1 MILPGCQDTGTATV
15 IGKRGQYVW
24 TDGKDNEALSLGI
37 YRAFTETNLRYS
49 QVAPLDMFTEKNT
62 GTNLPAQI
70 DDEPLAPPSGY
81 DEGMQGG
88 EGMSALARQ
97 HAAMHEVAMRQ
108 ADAMRADARRNH
120 AATET
125 RLSGLETA
133 LGGLGSGYGRMNAEV
148 IRLGLGLTAMEERTA
163 GHEALVREDT
173 KARQVQYSR
182 DLASRASKDELGAHA
197 AAQQRDTAAL
207 RDEIRQA
214 AGMGPT
220 GNVRAAIIAERRE
233 TRCNRM
239 FKVIIPQRVTD
250 RPLELA
256 DKLHTWLIRPEL
268 LGKPPPAAGPLV
280 FEDAWVLRPKGGETS
295 SQEGTKAAFVVAS
308 PLLARWVH
316 SRLAAVSAAGVSISV
331 ERTPAQQQAWLPLKA
346 LFAQAM
352 QEGRKLYAAPGGQYD
367 FLFITKGGGSANKT
381 SFFQQ
386 TKQLLNPTALTKFM
400 EQQIKAL
407 GTAACP
413 PYHLAVVIGGTSAEL
428 TVKTVKMASTR
439 SLDGLLTTG
448 NDYGR
453 AFRDLAW
460 EEKLLEMTRK
470 AGIGAQFGGK
480 YFCHDVRV
488 IRLPRHG
495 ASCPVGVGV
504 SCSADRQAMA
514 KITPDGLF
522 IEALERNPAKYLP
535 DVSEEKL
542 SSDVVHVDLNRPM
555 ADIVKQL
562 SQYPIRT
569 RLALTGTL
577 VVARDSAHAKLKEN
591 LEAGKGLPQYAKDH
605 IIYYAGPAKTPEG
618 YASGSFGP
626 TTAGRMDAY
635 IDPFMAA
642 GGSMITLAKGN
653 RSKQVTTACKKYG
666 GFYLGSIGGPAAVLA
681 QNNIK
686 KVEMLEFAELGM
698 EAVWKIEVVDFPA
711 FIVVDCK
718 GDDFF
723 EELLGVKGVEE
734 VLDLE

>member
-1 MILPGCQDTGTATV
+1 MITALGSTSTAGDERTAGGQRTGSGEAARAEDTATRAAITALPHPTGSAATPQRAAPGTSSAGIAPAGPAAASGIGEEGDADGEGAATGTAGITPSL
-15 IGKRGQYVW
+15 
-24 TDGKDNEALSLGI
+24 ALVL
-37 YRAFTETNLRYS
+37 Y
-49 QVAPLDMFTEKNT
+49 Q
-62 GTNLPAQI
+62 
-70 DDEPLAPPSGY
+70 DEPLAPPSGY

-173 KARQVQYSR
+173 KARQVQYIR

-352 QEGRKLYAAPGGQYD
+352 QEGRKVRSARGCLWVDDKQVLAGGVLPPREPAQQGGGEYPPPPPPGAQHAGGGQPVD
-367 FLFITKGGGSANKT
+367 TGPDMG
-381 SFFQQ
+381 
-386 TKQLLNPTALTKFM
+386 QLPGAALR
-400 EQQIKAL
+400 
-407 GTAACP
+407 GRP
-413 PYHLAVVIGGTSAEL
+413 GRG
-428 TVKTVKMASTR
+428 
-439 SLDGLLTTG
+439 TTG
-448 NDYGR
+448 D
-453 AFRDLAW
+453 
-460 EEKLLEMTRK
+460 
-470 AGIGAQFGGK
+470 
-480 YFCHDVRV
+480 
-488 IRLPRHG
+488 RH
-495 ASCPVGVGV
+495 
-504 SCSADRQAMA
+504 
-514 KITPDGLF
+514 
-522 IEALERNPAKYLP
+522 
-535 DVSEEKL
+535 
-542 SSDVVHVDLNRPM
+542 
-555 ADIVKQL
+555 
-562 SQYPIRT
+562 
-569 RLALTGTL
+569 
-577 VVARDSAHAKLKEN
+577 
-591 LEAGKGLPQYAKDH
+591 
-605 IIYYAGPAKTPEG
+605 
-618 YASGSFGP
+618 
-626 TTAGRMDAY
+626 
-635 IDPFMAA
+635 
-642 GGSMITLAKGN
+642 
-653 RSKQVTTACKKYG
+653 
-666 GFYLGSIGGPAAVLA
+666 
-681 QNNIK
+681 
-686 KVEMLEFAELGM
+686 
-698 EAVWKIEVVDFPA
+698 
-711 FIVVDCK
+711 
-718 GDDFF
+718 
-723 EELLGVKGVEE
+723 
-734 VLDLE
+734 

>member
-1 MILPGCQDTGTATV
+1 MSPLPRRDLRNLVRKLGADSRPSQKRQALAT
-15 IGKRGQYVW
+15 I
-24 TDGKDNEALSLGI
+24 LSLCHIGDVDRHSDI
-37 YRAFTETNLRYS
+37 
-49 QVAPLDMFTEKNT
+49 VAAGAIPALVHLLGHGSPAEVQESAAEVLGTLADYAGNT
-62 GTNLPAQI
+62 IA
-70 DDEPLAPPSGY
+70 
-81 DEGMQGG
+81 
-88 EGMSALARQ
+88 
-97 HAAMHEVAMRQ
+97 VAI
-108 ADAMRADARRNH
+108 ADAGAIPLLVQLLGPDSPDVVHETTALMTLAANSVAIAAAGAIPSLVRLLGPGSSAMAQQGAVGALGNLSSNAENAALIVAAGAIPAVVRLLGPGSTAPVQRRNH

-352 QEGRKLYAAPGGQYD
+352 QEGRKGQC
-367 FLFITKGGGSANKT
+367 KRGQGRQHC
-381 SFFQQ
+381 SFRY
-386 TKQLLNPTALTKFM
+386 T
-400 EQQIKAL
+400 I
-407 GTAACP
+407 C
-413 PYHLAVVIGGTSAEL
+413 S
-428 TVKTVKMASTR
+428 S
-439 SLDGLLTTG
+439 
-448 NDYGR
+448 
-453 AFRDLAW
+453 
-460 EEKLLEMTRK
+460 
-470 AGIGAQFGGK
+470 
-480 YFCHDVRV
+480 
-488 IRLPRHG
+488 
-495 ASCPVGVGV
+495 SCN
-504 SCSADRQAMA
+504 S
-514 KITPDGLF
+514 
-522 IEALERNPAKYLP
+522 
-535 DVSEEKL
+535 
-542 SSDVVHVDLNRPM
+542 
-555 ADIVKQL
+555 
-562 SQYPIRT
+562 
-569 RLALTGTL
+569 
-577 VVARDSAHAKLKEN
+577 
-591 LEAGKGLPQYAKDH
+591 
-605 IIYYAGPAKTPEG
+605 
-618 YASGSFGP
+618 
-626 TTAGRMDAY
+626 
-635 IDPFMAA
+635 
-642 GGSMITLAKGN
+642 
-653 RSKQVTTACKKYG
+653 
-666 GFYLGSIGGPAAVLA
+666 
-681 QNNIK
+681 
-686 KVEMLEFAELGM
+686 
-698 EAVWKIEVVDFPA
+698 
-711 FIVVDCK
+711 
-718 GDDFF
+718 
-723 EELLGVKGVEE
+723 
-734 VLDLE
+734 